1 MDLNWKIYLITWVVV
16 TLASSQI
23 IRFIFLEKED
33 PFKTAPKMTYAK
45 CAGLALFTVQ
55 MFNHND
61 DWGWVT
67 VALITVSIGFIGAK
81 AFFKGGL
88 TQSVIISAG
97 NYVLMWY
104 TILASEWLLQ

>member
-1 MDLNWKIYLITWVVV
+1 MDLDWKIYLITWIVV
-16 TLASSQI
+16 TIASGAI
-23 IRFIFLEKED
+23 IRFIFLETEN
-33 PFKTAPKMTYAK
+33 PFKTAPKMTNAK

-61 DWGWVT
+61 DWGALIVG
-67 VALITVSIGFIGAK
+67 LITVSIGFIAAK